1 MSRKMYYILTYDIT
15 NPKSLPK
22 ALKKC
27 RKYLN
32 WVQNSVFEGELTTSQ
47 MERLISELK
56 EVIDKKKDSL
66 LIYTARTREVIDRE
80 IIGVDKNELTNFF

>member
-1 MSRKMYYILTYDIT
+1 MYYILTYDIASA
-15 NPKSLPK
+15 KRLPK